1 MFIRVK
7 KIGQYEYL
15 SLVEN
20 VREGGRHVQR
30 VIRALGRRD
39 AVENSDLLDGLIAS
53 AARHSRRSIVLSRF
67 YRGELAE
74 LRRRSIGPDL
84 VFGRLWQ
91 ETGCAEVLRQHLTD
105 RHFGFDVERAVYLTV
120 LHRLMVSG
128 SDRHAASWRETLEV
142 PGADGITLDHAYKA
156 MAWLGEPSMPVK
168 PDDAQARYRAEVI
181 EEALYAHRRSLFG
194 EAVVAFFDTTSLYF
208 EGRGGATLGQRG
220 HSKDYRP
227 QLNQVVLGIVLDEND
242 RPITSF
248 LWPGNTSDVTTLL
261 PVVERLRSR
270 FGISRACVVADRGMI
285 SAATISH
292 LEARGIDYILGARG
306 RSSKEI
312 RETVLHDD
320 GVSVPL
326 IIPRQKG
333 KTELAVKEVKIAG
346 RRYIVCRNPEEAR
359 KDAET
364 RAKLLSDLTRKLS
377 QGDKALVGNSGY
389 RRFLG
394 TLDGAGFA
402 IDPTKV
408 EADAAFDGLFVLRT
422 NMKLSPLA
430 MVLRYRQLLSV
441 EQSFLA
447 SKTLMATRP
456 VYHRTD
462 AAIRGHIFCTFLALI
477 LRHELLARLTKR
489 KDPMPEWQQII
500 DDLADLSVVD
510 VEQDSRR
517 ARLRTAPRASIDPVC
532 RAVGLCLPPVFQEM
546 PSSEIADPANRK
558 LVVPKIGNSIYPIV
572 ITLYFFTHCGSWAR
586 EALKT

>member
-1 MFIRVK
+1 MFVRVK

-15 SLVEN
+15 YLVQN
-20 VREGGRHVQR
+20 VREGGRHVQK
-30 VIRALGRRD
+30 VISTLGRRD
-39 AVENSDLLDGLIAS
+39 DVENSGLLDGLIAS

-91 ETGCAEVLRQHLTD
+91 ETGCAGSLRQHLAD

-128 SDRHAASWRETLEV
+128 SDRRAASWRETIEV

-156 MAWLGEPSMPVK
+156 MAWLGEPIAPVT
-168 PDDAQARYRAEVI
+168 PDDARERYQAEVI
-181 EEALYAHRRSLFG
+181 EEALYAHRRALFG
-194 EAVVAFFDTTSLYF
+194 AAVVAFFDTTSLYF

-248 LWPGNTSDVTTLL
+248 LWPGNTTDVTTLI

-270 FGISRACVVADRGMI
+270 FGINRACVVADRGMI
-285 SAATISH
+285 SAATIAQ
-292 LEARGIDYILGARG
+292 LEAQGIDYILGARE

-312 RETVLHDD
+312 RETVLKDD

-333 KTELAVKEVKIAG
+333 VTELAVKEVKIAG

-364 RAKLLSDLTRKLS
+364 RAKLLSALSRKLS

-389 RRFLG
+389 RRFLVAP
-394 TLDGAGFA
+394 DGAGFA
-402 IDPTKV
+402 IDPAKV

-430 MVLRYRQLLSV
+430 VVLRYRQLLSV

-477 LRHELLARLTKR
+477 LRHELLARLATR

-510 VEQDSRR
+510 VEQDGRR

-532 RAVGLCLPPVFQEM
+532 RAVGLSLPPVFQEM
-546 PSSEIADPANRK
+546 TSSKSREPA
-558 LVVPKIGNSIYPIV
+558 
-572 ITLYFFTHCGSWAR
+572 T
-586 EALKT
+586 